1 MHLCVHVCM
10 FGCGDGLCYAIC
22 SGFPGPCSGVFVCL
36 QAAVVIMCCFV
47 LKKPW
52 RSLREFCP
60 GPGGYQFVFL
70 FPRRHGGFARVLFK
84 RDDVGIQCIVL
95 FMKPR
100 RVLVICLRR
109 RGHSVVVVLVVLVVQ
124 PIGPGCCWCC
134 CCRCLVSVVVRF
146 QSVPAWQQNI
156 SISND
161 FVFGAAAEVYGKSIC
176 DVLHFNLSWQVV
188 GVVGIVCYAM
198 CHLTLHGASGFESAD
213 LCF

>member
-109 RGHSVVVVLVVLVVQ
+109 RGHSVVVVLVVLANRNAKMSLQ
-124 PIGPGCCWCC
+124 TNTQTRHGKPNHEHIIAN
-134 CCRCLVSVVVRF
+134 
-146 QSVPAWQQNI
+146 QSMNMSPQT
-156 SISND
+156 
-161 FVFGAAAEVYGKSIC
+161 K
-176 DVLHFNLSWQVV
+176 
-188 GVVGIVCYAM
+188 
-198 CHLTLHGASGFESAD
+198 T
-213 LCF
+213 